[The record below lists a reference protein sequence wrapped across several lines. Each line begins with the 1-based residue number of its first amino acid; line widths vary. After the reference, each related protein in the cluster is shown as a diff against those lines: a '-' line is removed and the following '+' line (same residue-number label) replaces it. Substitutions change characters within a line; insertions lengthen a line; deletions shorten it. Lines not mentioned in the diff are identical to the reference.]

1 MNLHCDE
8 IEALKIIYND
18 EEKAISYAMLQDLK
32 DKIITLN
39 PLFQEFGVI
48 WDAYHTLSVNNKI
61 SKKVSKL
68 EEKEER
74 RTLTNLIQL
83 VRFAYGKTE
92 TLQAINGIIAKRFN
106 LYIGQHLGTVKRDF
120 SESQIEVLKQLADY
134 VTQKGC
140 FTRQELFT
148 ENRPLCMEAIK
159 IYTPQKIDEE
169 IDYFSKFLLQL
180 KAA

>member
-1 MNLHCDE
+1 MNLDLINRV
-8 IEALKIIYND
+8 IEVRKNEELNQSQFAERLGLKRTIISLC
-18 EEKAISYAMLQDLK
+18 E
-32 DKIITLN
+32 
-39 PLFQEFGVI
+39 
-48 WDAYHTLSVNNKI
+48 
-61 SKKVSKL
+61 
-68 EEKEER
+68 
-74 RTLTNLIQL
+74 
-83 VRFAYGKTE
+83 
-92 TLQAINGIIAKRFN
+92 NG
-106 LYIGQHLGTVKRDF
+106 KRDF